1 MNDRLK
7 NSIEVLQKAYL
18 NETLTARDCMACAV
32 GNLVA
37 ASEDYEGRIYAWRFV
52 FCTEDS
58 GYQVFYDPRDAVFM
72 AEYNEGLDAIEA
84 TGYSIAE
91 LAKIEFAF
99 ESALSKE
106 EAEDMPEHQSQ
117 WIRLQA
123 VLKVLFD
130 IEGIEYDEEVEQPFL
145 EKALS

>member
-18 NETLTARDCMACAV
+18 NETLEAGNCQACAV

-37 ASEDYEGRIYAWRFV
+37 ASDYEGTISDWRYV
-52 FCTEDS
+52 FCTNE
-58 GYQVFYDPRDAVFM
+58 GAQEFYDSRNSR
-72 AEYNEGLDAIEA
+72 EYSVLHDLGLEAIEA
-84 TGYSIAE
+84 TGYSVAE

-99 ESALSKE
+99 ESALTE
-106 EAEDMPEHQSQ
+106 NEAEDMPEHQSQ

-123 VLKVLFD
+123 VLEVLFD
-130 IEGIEYDEEVEQPFL
+130 IEGVEYDEEVEQPFL

>member
-1 MNDRLK
+1 MTDRLRK
-7 NSIEVLQKAYL
+7 SIEVLQKAYL
-18 NETLTARDCMACAV
+18 NETLESGNCQACAV

-37 ASEDYEGRIYAWRFV
+37 ASDYEGTISDWRYV
-52 FCTEDS
+52 FCTNE
-58 GYQVFYDPRDAVFM
+58 GAQEFYDSRNSR
-72 AEYNEGLDAIEA
+72 EYSVLHDLGLEAIEA
-84 TGYSIAE
+84 TGYSVAE

-99 ESALSKE
+99 ETALSEE

-123 VLKVLFD
+123 VLEVLFN
-130 IEGIEYDEEVEQPFL
+130 IEGVEYDEEVEQPFL